1 LFYFKAEGETQYRNE
16 AVFLDLRNA
25 EQTGANVTIDIPNNA
40 VPGSESIHI
49 SAVGNNIA
57 WIMHIVSKRFYSF
70 STA

>member
-40 VPGSESIHI
+40 VPGSETIHI

-57 WIMHIVSKRFYSF
+57 
-70 STA
+70 